1 MPSLKN
7 KFNKYLENNNLEK
20 QSGSIQTIY
29 CTVKGVYKS
38 AHFTLVSSI
47 HQATITEK
55 FYLHE

>member
-7 KFNKYLENNNLEK
+7 KFNKYLENNNLGK

-29 CTVKGVYKS
+29 CEGCLQKS
-38 AHFTLVSSI
+38 SFYTLVSSI

>member
-1 MPSLKN
+1 MSLLKN
-7 KFNKYLENNNLEK
+7 KFNKYLENNYLEK

-29 CTVKGVYKS
+29 RV
-38 AHFTLVSSI
+38 FTEELPIVSSI